1 MRYVITGGSGYIGT
15 RLVDHLS
22 RRADTERIVIGD
34 LRPPAG
40 AYVPKTAFRK
50 LDVRD
55 RDGVRHVLEEARADA
70 LIHLAFILNPI
81 HDEHLMYDIDVN
93 GTHNV
98 LEAAG
103 AAGTEQVLVTSS
115 AVAYGAFPDNPEP
128 LTEEDPVRGVASFSY
143 ARDKTESDRICQLW
157 AAKYPDR
164 IMTIV
169 RPCIVFGP
177 NVDNYLVRI
186 WTKTPVQADVGQ
198 LDRHIQFVHEDDVVE
213 AITHLLHGR
222 HGGAFNVAGDGLM
235 TLRECAELAG
245 MPIVRMPL
253 RAYRG
258 LARLLWKTPLGESP
272 PGQVEFAI
280 HPWVVANEKLKAT
293 GWKPRHTSREVFE
306 LTMRTHGKLGS
317 PTPPALPSRGG
328 NGVAA
333 EPQPAATLPEQLPGR

>member
-22 RRADTERIVIGD
+22 RREDTERVVICD
-34 LRPPAG
+34 LRPPHG
-40 AYVPKTAFRK
+40 YLPKTAFRQ

-55 RDGVRHVLEEARADA
+55 REGVRRVLEEAQADV

-103 AAGTEQVLVTSS
+103 AAGTGQVLVTTS

-143 ARDKTESDRICQLW
+143 ARDKTESDRLCQLW
-157 AAKYPDR
+157 AATYPGR
-164 IMTIV
+164 TMTIV

-177 NVDNYLVRI
+177 NVDNYLLRI
-186 WTKTPVQADVGQ
+186 WTKTPFQADTGH
-198 LDRHIQFVHEDDVVE
+198 LERKIQFVHEDDVVE
-213 AITHLLHGR
+213 AIIGLLHGR
-222 HGGAFNVAGDGLM
+222 HAGAYNVAGDGLM
-235 TLRECAELAG
+235 TLRECAEIAG
-245 MPIVRMPL
+245 MPIRRMPL
-253 RAYRG
+253 RAYRAI
-258 LARLLWKTPLGESP
+258 ARLLWRTPLGESP

-280 HPWVVANEKLKAT
+280 HPWIVSNEKLKAT
-293 GWKPRHTSREVFE
+293 GWKPQYTSQETFE
-306 LTMRTHGKLGS
+306 LTMRTHGKLAGETAVTTTVAPSSNGEVS
-317 PTPPALPSRGG
+317 PEEVP
-328 NGVAA
+328 AA
-333 EPQPAATLPEQLPGR
+333 ETH